1 MASHHTSGTAAPL
14 IDIGINLAHDS
25 FDPDRDD
32 VVARAVAAGVRR
44 MVVTG
49 SSATSTRRALG
60 FARSRPGVLFAT
72 AGVHP
77 HHATELTDEL
87 IAEYAQL
94 ALEPGLVAIGECGL
108 DYFRDLSP
116 RDVQRR
122 AFHRHL
128 ELAAK
133 LGKPVFLHV
142 RDASEDFVAI
152 LREHPAVI
160 AQGAVAHCFT
170 GSAAELESY
179 LALGLS
185 IGITGWICDERRG
198 AHLLPLVK
206 VIPEGKLL
214 LETDG
219 PYLLPRNLPQKPA
232 SRRNEPVYL
241 PHIAA
246 TIARARGESYES
258 LAAHTTAAA
267 VRLFRL
273 ER

>member
-1 MASHHTSGTAAPL
+1 MASHHTSGAAAPL

-198 AHLLPLVK
+198 RHLAELVSR
-206 VIPEGKLL
+206 VPRDRLM

-219 PYLLPRNLPQKPA
+219 PFLLPRDLRPRPA
-232 SRRNEPVYL
+232 DGRNEPAFL
-241 PHIAA
+241 PHVLAA
-246 TIARARGESYES
+246 VARATGRP
-258 LAAHTTAAA
+258 AAEVAADTSATAARFFA
-267 VRLFRL
+267 RA
-273 ER
+273 